1 MRSPR
6 ERMVVS
12 AALLIRE
19 RGARATAISDVLEHS
34 GAPRGSAYH
43 YFPGGRTQLLCEA
56 VDFAGEYVAA
66 VIAGADDGLQLVDT
80 LIDQYRRQLLDT
92 DFRAGC
98 PIVAVSVEAGEQD
111 AERMAPVVARAAA
124 AFDRWNDLI
133 AARLIADGVPR
144 ERASELAVLA
154 TTALEGAIVL
164 ARVRRD
170 LMPLDV
176 VHRQLR
182 ELLLATSSYQAARK
196 DTRNDR

>member
-1 MRSPR
+1 MRTPR

-19 RGARATAISDVLEHS
+19 RGARATAISDVLAHS

-56 VDFAGEYVAA
+56 VDYAGDHVAA
-66 VIAGADDGLQLVDT
+66 VIAGAEDGLQLIDT
-80 LIDQYRRQLLDT
+80 LIDKYRRQLVDT

-98 PIVAVSVEAGEQD
+98 PIVAVSVESGEQQD
-111 AERMAPVVARAAA
+111 AERMGPVVERAAA
-124 AFDRWNDLI
+124 VFDRWSDLI
-133 AARLIADGVPR
+133 AARLIADGIPR
-144 ERASELAVLA
+144 ERAGELAVLA

-182 ELLLATSSYQAARK
+182 ELLLATSSYQAAGK
-196 DTRNDR
+196 DTAQ

>member
-1 MRSPR
+1 
-6 ERMVVS
+6 MVVS

-80 LIDQYRRQLLDT
+80 LIDQYRRQLVDT

-98 PIVAVSVEAGEQD
+98 PIVAVSVEAGEQQD

-133 AARLIADGVPR
+133 AARLAADGVPR

-182 ELLLATSSYQAARK
+182 ELLLATSSYQAAGK